1 MKGALAEMKDQL
13 RGCVKISAEGRQL
26 YRFINQIHDS
36 RICCFGQ
43 YCRKDVFYGE
53 IYRRDLPHVTEMA
66 EELGIELKSRE
77 YRTVSSVMLRYRR
90 RIGLLIGLI
99 IAFSAAIYFSSV
111 VVTIDIMGNTTVPDE
126 DILAALADMDIKPGT
141 PLRDIDFHIC
151 ENELRIR
158 VDGISWAGI
167 RHTGNR
173 VVVEVTEIV
182 PKPEML
188 RDRVP
193 CNIVSSHEADITY
206 TSVLDG
212 MLMHKVGDHVPAGE
226 LLISGIVGYGNGN
239 TYLHHARGEIRGE
252 YEETVTFSAPRAET
266 VRVPTGRTKKQRHLR
281 LFSLEI
287 PLYIGSNDYDDFNET
302 YSESSIGLFGK
313 ELPIGMNST
322 YIEETEPI
330 VTEYSDAEFEDI
342 LREKMFL
349 YEKNFLSGD
358 TVIISRD
365 IQKKLTD
372 DGMSYAVTYRIE
384 ENICES
390 REIFI
395 KDRDA
400 VPNGR

>member
-1 MKGALAEMKDQL
+1 MKDQL

-193 CNIVSSHEADITY
+193 CNIVS
-206 TSVLDG
+206 
-212 MLMHKVGDHVPAGE
+212 
-226 LLISGIVGYGNGN
+226 
-239 TYLHHARGEIRGE
+239 
-252 YEETVTFSAPRAET
+252 
-266 VRVPTGRTKKQRHLR
+266 
-281 LFSLEI
+281 
-287 PLYIGSNDYDDFNET
+287 
-302 YSESSIGLFGK
+302 
-313 ELPIGMNST
+313 
-322 YIEETEPI
+322 
-330 VTEYSDAEFEDI
+330 
-342 LREKMFL
+342 
-349 YEKNFLSGD
+349 
-358 TVIISRD
+358 
-365 IQKKLTD
+365 
-372 DGMSYAVTYRIE
+372 
-384 ENICES
+384 
-390 REIFI
+390 
-395 KDRDA
+395 
-400 VPNGR
+400 